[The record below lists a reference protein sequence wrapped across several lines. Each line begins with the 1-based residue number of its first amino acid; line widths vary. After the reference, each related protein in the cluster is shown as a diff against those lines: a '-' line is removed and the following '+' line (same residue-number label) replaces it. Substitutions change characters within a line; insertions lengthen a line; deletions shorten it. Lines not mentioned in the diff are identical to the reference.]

1 MSLLSW
7 FFRTPPDP
15 IDSLI
20 KPPRKVYSGHDESRH
35 VEAQKRMA
43 SADALRAHARRV
55 ELQERRRYQIV
66 RRG

>member
-7 FFRTPPDP
+7 FFGVQHDP

-35 VEAQKRMA
+35 VEAQKRLA

-55 ELQERRRYQIV
+55 ELQERRGYKIV